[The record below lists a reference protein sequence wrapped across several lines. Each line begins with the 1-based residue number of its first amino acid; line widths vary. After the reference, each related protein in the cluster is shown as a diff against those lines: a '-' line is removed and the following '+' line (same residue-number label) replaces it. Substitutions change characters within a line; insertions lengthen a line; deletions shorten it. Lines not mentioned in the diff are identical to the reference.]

1 MTNRPKILVVED
13 SEDVLRAISLV
24 LKDAGFEPV
33 EARDGRVALKVLFEA
48 RPDCVVLDIN
58 LPELDGWKVLARI
71 RDMSDVPVLMLTARH
86 DEADKVRGLERGAD
100 DYMTKPFSN
109 PELIARVN
117 ALLRR
122 SRTPAMA
129 QPVEI
134 ISDGP
139 LTIDPAKHTALV
151 GGEPVALTSR
161 EFNLLCTLA
170 QHRGQVL
177 SPAQLLDIVWKDS
190 TGTSPDR
197 VKFVVYRLRQKLEAA
212 GLGRTVIEAVRGVG
226 YRYTRASA

>member
-13 SEDVLRAISLV
+13 SEDVLQAISLV
-24 LKDAGFEPV
+24 LKDAGLQTV

-109 PELIARVN
+109 LELIARVN
-117 ALLRR
+117 ALMRR

-129 QPVEI
+129 QTVEI

-139 LTIDPAKHTALV
+139 LTLDPAKHTAFV
-151 GGEPVALTSR
+151 AGEPVALTSR
-161 EFNLLCTLA
+161 EFNLFCTLA

-177 SPAQLLDIVWKDS
+177 TPTQLLDIVWKDS

-226 YRYTRASA
+226 YRYTTSA

>member
-24 LKDAGFEPV
+24 LKDGGFEPV

-48 RPDCVVLDIN
+48 RPDCVVLDVN

-122 SRTPAMA
+122 SRTPAMRTRNTRSA
-129 QPVEI
+129 RECQN
-134 ISDGP
+134 GNAWGGQ
-139 LTIDPAKHTALV
+139 IDTALDFIPAIILGVFAWINVPWQADHHKYV
-151 GGEPVALTSR
+151 GMPHHV
-161 EFNLLCTLA
+161 
-170 QHRGQVL
+170 
-177 SPAQLLDIVWKDS
+177 SP
-190 TGTSPDR
+190 P
-197 VKFVVYRLRQKLEAA
+197 RL
-212 GLGRTVIEAVRGVG
+212 V
-226 YRYTRASA
+226 